1 MLAMHAHYSVVSDKV
16 CPRAP
21 VAQIRADSHVT
32 LAMHAHYIVVSDKVC
47 PRAPGA
53 QIRADGHPRQLGYG
67 LRLLRL
73 QPLPRLPAP
82 ASTPAQA
89 PKPFCNLNGKGTPLY
104 FTTTHL
110 SEK

>member
-21 VAQIRADSHVT
+21 
-32 LAMHAHYIVVSDKVC
+32 
-47 PRAPGA
+47 GA
-53 QIRADGHPRQLGYG
+53 QIRADRHPRHPGYG

-73 QPLPRLPAP
+73 QPLPRLRPHLLQVGPAH
-82 ASTPAQA
+82 
-89 PKPFCNLNGKGTPLY
+89 KPFWNLNGKGTPLY

-110 SEK
+110 SEKFTFHVQEASKW